1 MENRTILEFLS
12 QYPVFAN
19 LTAEEF
25 STIIDKVDIKNYKK
39 NQHIY
44 CEGDHSDRIYFLAK
58 GSVKLSSIDQDG
70 REFIKAILHPM
81 ALFGETS
88 IGSQKYRSENAICL
102 EAHISVA
109 SIAVKDLKI
118 LMIQNRVLSNNII
131 RMLSDKV
138 LQSEHKYQHLIFK
151 DARSRIIEFLK
162 ESAEKQGRQ
171 VGLEMLVKHT
181 LTQQDIANITGTSR
195 QTVTSVLNELKKD
208 NLIHFD
214 RRRILIRDLE
224 KLA

>member
-44 CEGDHSDRIYFLAK
+44 CEGDLSDRIYFLAK

-88 IGSQKYRSENAICL
+88 IGSQKYRCENATCL
-102 EAHISVA
+102 ESHISVA
-109 SIAVKDLKI
+109 SITVKDLKI

-138 LQSEHKYQHLIFK
+138 LQSEYKYQHLIFK